1 LDINVKRNVKTFRY
15 LRFEPFLE
23 GENDR
28 YVEFNCAHA
37 MGTSTARN
45 LGEVPISCLL
55 EVMVFKGP
63 TRLGWQVRPLNKR
76 LGVGDE
82 VVSPR
87 LAFLR
92 QNVLAEARCMRQC
105 NTLNIDFGKR
115 GVV

>member
-63 TRLGWQVRPLNKR
+63 TRLGWQVRPLDKR

-92 QNVLAEARCMRQC
+92 QNVLAGARCMRQC